1 MGFHRGQLIV
11 YNIYKLDVPIAR
23 HEVCRAKILMIREVL
38 PFKMH
43 LVYDETNQVTLCKL
57 TATGTRI
64 VHQFNLFRELFDII
78 ASGTYVY
85 FAYVQGDIEFFEVIS
100 LEDEIVKHQLSRR
113 PTKFIESLNPSR
125 LRTIRRNEVQANS
138 H

>member
-1 MGFHRGQLIV
+1 
-11 YNIYKLDVPIAR
+11 
-23 HEVCRAKILMIREVL
+23 
-38 PFKMH
+38 MH

-78 ASGTYVY
+78 VSGTYVY

-100 LEDEIVKHQLSRR
+100 LEDEIVKH
-113 PTKFIESLNPSR
+113 
-125 LRTIRRNEVQANS
+125 
-138 H
+138 